1 MTLHVLEFNDA
12 GIRVS
17 DDSGVLVSSP
27 GYALVAGKRI
37 EFGENARKQ
46 SRLNPLNCFNQF
58 WHKLNLDPFARPVAH
73 YRHNADIAFSHLQDL
88 ASVTQLEGDVLLAVP
103 GSFSRQQLAILLGLI
118 KQCSFRAVGVVDAGL
133 AAAIDHARSDSV
145 IHADIQLHQV
155 VLSRLVRESG
165 DLVRE
170 SVVQVPGSGWVN
182 MSESLMQ
189 LLTAAFIQQCRF
201 NPQHNAQSE
210 QMLLDGLPGWLRE
223 SDAADALE
231 NSAATDSDEARRN
244 LLVNVSHNNTV
255 HQARVPRSSLA
266 TRLQPFFQKVSEQLK
281 LLDPEGK
288 SRLLVSDRLQG
299 LPGFADEVG
308 KHFSRI
314 SVLSADAVGGACLR
328 YHEELK
334 SSPDAVHFV
343 TRLRPV
349 EAATAQAPQI
359 VVEEPTH
366 FLNGHHARRLVD
378 GLVIRRTKESNG
390 NVMLEI
396 VGRGARRTAEGSTV
410 LGEIAFDSGH
420 FSMRSTSST
429 DLLINGVPAQPV
441 QRLHLGERIGLANST
456 ATIELIRV
464 QDGD

>member
-1 MTLHVLEFNDA
+1 
-12 GIRVS
+12 
-17 DDSGVLVSSP
+17 
-27 GYALVAGKRI
+27 
-37 EFGENARKQ
+37 
-46 SRLNPLNCFNQF
+46 
-58 WHKLNLDPFARPVAH
+58 
-73 YRHNADIAFSHLQDL
+73 
-88 ASVTQLEGDVLLAVP
+88 
-103 GSFSRQQLAILLGLI
+103 
-118 KQCSFRAVGVVDAGL
+118 
-133 AAAIDHARSDSV
+133 
-145 IHADIQLHQV
+145 
-155 VLSRLVRESG
+155 
-165 DLVRE
+165 
-170 SVVQVPGSGWVN
+170 
-182 MSESLMQ
+182 
-189 LLTAAFIQQCRF
+189 
-201 NPQHNAQSE
+201 
-210 QMLLDGLPGWLRE
+210 
-223 SDAADALE
+223 
-231 NSAATDSDEARRN
+231 
-244 LLVNVSHNNTV
+244 HNNTV
-255 HQARVPRSSLA
+255 HQARVPRTSLA

-349 EAATAQAPQI
+349 EAATAQAPHI

-378 GLVIRRTKESNG
+378 GLVIRRTQESNG
-390 NVMLEI
+390 NTVLEV